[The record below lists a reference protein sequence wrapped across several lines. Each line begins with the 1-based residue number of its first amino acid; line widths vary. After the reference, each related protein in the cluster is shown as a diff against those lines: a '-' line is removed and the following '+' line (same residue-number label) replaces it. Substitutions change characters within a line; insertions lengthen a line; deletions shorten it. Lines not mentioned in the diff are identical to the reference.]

1 MDIKK
6 ENLEDFKTAISSTVR
21 TLSNSQKIEVSFGNK
36 AVVTEKNLINL
47 PRIDPVSKDLNYEE
61 IRAIADSKSL
71 RFRFSNNETLKK
83 YEPTGNISRKLYDIS
98 EKIRCEKIGT
108 NYFKG
113 IRNNIEKYYR
123 KRISD
128 LELKS
133 SEDKIIESFENYL
146 RTKLFD
152 YKNEIKLEKKLKS
165 YKKELDERFR
175 PKINKLK
182 DLTLE
187 QEKFNCLVSELISE
201 MSFDEN
207 FEDEEKNDDEKR
219 NEDKQSKPQ
228 NEEQK
233 AKEENEKNEEMSIE
247 SGIEELNNEAKES
260 DKADKELE
268 IQDNLRPDL
277 RKKKSINL
285 SDLEYK
291 TYTEEFDEIIKAED
305 LESPDELMRLRKN
318 LDQQLLQLKNFISK
332 LANKLQRKLLAKQNR
347 SWNFDLEEGLLDTS
361 KLSRI
366 VIDPFNSLS
375 FKKEK
380 DIEFKDTLV
389 TILID
394 NSGSMRGKPISV
406 AAICAD
412 ILSRTLERCMV
423 KVEILGFTTKHWKG
437 GSSREKWM
445 KNGKPNLPGRLN
457 DLRHIIYK
465 SADNHWR
472 QSKSNIG
479 LMLKEGLLKE
489 NIDGEALKWAF
500 NKMNKRK
507 EERKILMVISDGAPV
522 DDSTLSTNTS
532 DYLESNLKKTVKWIE
547 RKSNIELLA
556 IGIGHD
562 VTRYYAKAVKI
573 TDVQDLGDVMINQ
586 LTDLFVEKT
595 KKTLH

>member
-1 MDIKK
+1 MNNKK

-21 TLSNSQKIEVSFGNK
+21 SLSNSQKIEVSFGNK
-36 AVVTEKNLINL
+36 TSGNEKYSIRL
-47 PRIDPVSKDLNYEE
+47 PNVDQTNNKLNFDE

-71 RFRFSNNETLKK
+71 RHRFSDEKILKK
-83 YEPTGNISRKLYDIS
+83 HEPDGNISRKLYNIS

-113 IRNNIEKYYR
+113 VKNNIEKFYQ
-123 KRISD
+123 KRLSELD
-128 LELKS
+128 LKS

-146 RTKLFD
+146 RTNFLDF
-152 YKNEIKLEKKLKS
+152 KNEGLVDKRLKT
-165 YKKELDERFR
+165 YKKDLNDKFKD
-175 PKINKLK
+175 KIIKLK
-182 DLTLE
+182 DLTLD
-187 QEKFNCLVSELISE
+187 QEKFNSLVSQIISK
-201 MSFDEN
+201 MSLDEN
-207 FEDEEKNDDEKR
+207 IEEEEKKDKDNND
-219 NEDKQSKPQ
+219 NDKQTKPQ
-228 NEEQK
+228 NQEQK
-233 AKEENEKNEEMSIE
+233 AKEKDEKHEEMSIE
-247 SGIEELNNEAKES
+247 TGIPDLKNEAEES
-260 DKADKELE
+260 NQDLEEIEIAD
-268 IQDNLRPDL
+268 NSRPDL
-277 RKKKSINL
+277 KKKSKQNFG
-285 SDLEYK
+285 DLKYK
-291 TYTEEFDEIIKAED
+291 TYTEEFDETIRAEE
-305 LESPDELMRLRKN
+305 LETSEELARLRKN
-318 LDQQLLQLKNFISK
+318 LDQQLIQLKNFIAK
-332 LANKLQRKLLAKQNR
+332 LANKLHRKLLAKQKR
-347 SWNFDLEEGLLDTS
+347 SWSFDLEEGILDTS
-361 KLSRI
+361 KLPR
-366 VIDPFNSLS
+366 VIMDPFNSLS

-380 DIEFKDTLV
+380 DFEFKDTLV

-445 KNGKPNLPGRLN
+445 KNDKPRFPGRLN

-465 SADNHWR
+465 SADSQWR
-472 QSKSNIG
+472 QSKNNMG

-500 NKMNKRK
+500 NKMSRRK
-507 EERKILMVISDGAPV
+507 EDRKILMVISDGAPV

-547 RKSNIELLA
+547 SKSNIELLA

-562 VTRYYAKAVKI
+562 VTRYYNKAVKI

-586 LTDLFVEKT
+586 LTDLFVENN